1 MNQLSFLSI
10 AQYRKTLRCE
20 KFLNQM
26 DQVVPWKKLC
36 DLIKPYHQ
44 QPKTGRRYIDIE
56 RKLRILCLQ

>member
-26 DQVVPWKKLC
+26 DQVVPWKKL
-36 DLIKPYHQ
+36 
-44 QPKTGRRYIDIE
+44 
-56 RKLRILCLQ
+56 